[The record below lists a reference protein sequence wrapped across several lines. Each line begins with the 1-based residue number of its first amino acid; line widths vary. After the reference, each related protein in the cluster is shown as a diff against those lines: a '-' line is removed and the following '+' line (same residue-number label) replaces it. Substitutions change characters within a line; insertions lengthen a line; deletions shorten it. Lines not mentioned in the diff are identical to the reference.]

1 MHVTKQGRERKKR
14 GGKKK
19 TTKKKKPAAYSHK
32 VATQLQLYEKQE
44 QGFHQ
49 STDSPEARWTLNMFE
64 CIYIYF
70 QSMKEQLQPFSL
82 LAHKYTHSEELQQWI
97 LKVKNEQVNCDK
109 LILLFWFV

>member
-14 GGKKK
+14 E
-19 TTKKKKPAAYSHK
+19 KKPASYSHK
-32 VATQLQLYEKQE
+32 VATQLQLYEKRE

-49 STDSPEARWTLNMFE
+49 NTDSPEARWTLNMFE

-70 QSMKEQLQPFSL
+70 QSMKEQLQLFSL
-82 LAHKYTHSEELQQWI
+82 LAHKYTHSEELQQGI

-109 LILLFWFV
+109 LILFFWFV